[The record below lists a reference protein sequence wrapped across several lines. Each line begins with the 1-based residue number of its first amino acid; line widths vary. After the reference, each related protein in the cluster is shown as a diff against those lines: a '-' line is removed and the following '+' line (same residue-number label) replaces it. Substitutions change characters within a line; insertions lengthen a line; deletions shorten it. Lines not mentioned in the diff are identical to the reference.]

1 MTLSPDDSAATISSA
16 TARRLLDRATP
27 LGWRLLELFAESQLL
42 RLADL
47 RRQFEMNQR
56 GLNALIGRLS
66 QLFQQVQ
73 GDPHFYIHLPDLGAW
88 AVGHSTRTN
97 LRKAFKV
104 AYDEQQAKLTFP
116 DGADTAS

>member
-16 TARRLLDRATP
+16 TARRLLERATP
-27 LGWRLLELFAESQLL
+27 RGWRLLEIFAERQLVL
-42 RLADL
+42 LPDL
-47 RRQFEMNQR
+47 RARFEMNQK

-66 QLFQQVQ
+66 QLFQELQ
-73 GDPHFYIHLPDLGAW
+73 GEPHFYIHLPGLGAW

-104 AYDEQQAKLTFP
+104 AYDEQQAKLRFP
-116 DGADTAS
+116 DGDEAAS